1 MENFNSKSQS
11 KLKIYIRPELFDHL
25 AYPLSA
31 KLDDNLILLLF
42 RKLHVSSEI
51 DFKIPLKS
59 WISKAKE
66 VGLSET
72 EANVLFQTYKVF
84 DSDNSEYSTNTNS
97 RYETLNAKNSVDVRY
112 FGLFFALQSF
122 AFRTKVSLNVDKG
135 DKSPSYFASPLS
147 SPRGKNLNSLRNQNQ
162 GLEYQFFVN
171 FIKSNLKLFLRIIA
185 SDIHNTETTINANE
199 FNTLKFLFK
208 LDDNDLY
215 KSSTSTSNNLNNLN
229 NNNTLNK
236 GKNTLA
242 NYTHF
247 FDNLPSVAKIGM
259 NTVDEFLNQL
269 ISTSPPEKTDYVQIK
284 NLSKSVTIK
293 SDCINKNIK
302 ITQCD
307 DSYIYINTN
316 VQNCKISH
324 CSNCT
329 IVIAVA
335 SKIISLDKCEK
346 CNISLVSNFTRI
358 SNMIDSNVYLYS
370 VNEPVLYGDN
380 RGLSL
385 GPHNVTYQDLY
396 LHIKNSRL
404 LITHQGINN
413 FNNPIF
419 LNNKKDIKI
428 ISIENFTTINVPFE
442 IKDEFAYKLTP
453 KNYIESIENRYK
465 NYLKI
470 KNMIREAN
478 FSEKQEKAFHIALQ
492 GYFREWLV
500 TSGNYRPMNDI
511 VKMIDNPQL

>member
-1 MENFNSKSQS
+1 MENYNTKNQS
-11 KLKIYIRPELFDHL
+11 KMKIYIRPELFDHL
-25 AYPLSA
+25 IYPLTA

-59 WISKAKE
+59 WVTKAKE
-66 VGLSET
+66 IGLSEI
-72 EANVLFQTYKVF
+72 EANILFQTYKVF
-84 DSDNSEYSTNTNS
+84 DNDNSEYSNNLNS
-97 RYETLNAKNSVDVRY
+97 RYESANSKNSVDVRY

-122 AFRTKVSLNVDKG
+122 AFRTKVSLNIDKG
-135 DKSPSYFASPLS
+135 DKSPSYFTSPLS

-162 GLEYQFFVN
+162 GLEYQYFVN
-171 FIKSNLKLFLRIIA
+171 LIKSNLKLFLRIIA
-185 SDIHNTETTINANE
+185 SDIHNTETTINMNE

-208 LDDNDLY
+208 LDENDLY
-215 KSSTSTSNNLNNLN
+215 KSSTLN

-236 GKNTLA
+236 NKNTLS

-259 NTVDEFLNQL
+259 NKVNEFLSEL
-269 ISTSPPEKTDYVQIK
+269 ISTTPPEKSDYIQIK

-293 SDCINKNIK
+293 NDCINKNIK

-329 IVIAVA
+329 IVIAVV
-335 SKIISLDKCEK
+335 SKIITLDKCEK

-358 SNMIDSNVYLYS
+358 SNMIDSNVYMYS

-380 RGLSL
+380 RGLCL
-385 GPHNVTYQDLY
+385 GPHNVTYQELY
-396 LHIKNSRL
+396 LHLKNSRL
-404 LITHQGINN
+404 LITQKGIVN

-419 LNNKKDIKI
+419 FNNKKDIKI
-428 ISIENFTTINVPFE
+428 ISIENFTTLIVPFE
-442 IKDEFAYKLTP
+442 VKDEFAYKLTP
-453 KNYIESIENRYK
+453 KNYVESIENRYK

-492 GYFREWLV
+492 GFFREWLV

-511 VKMIDNPQL
+511 VKMIDNPQI